1 MKTYLA
7 FAFVILAIVMIFIG
21 YENYKV
27 RSEITLAFDFWT
39 NATTKARDQNLTT
52 QDFYSRYEKLGDLV
66 SDGIFPD
73 PVLVQRVQL
82 SGLLCTELAIRVY
95 YSSRGNDTSNLTM
108 ISGERHGMFCFL

>member
-7 FAFVILAIVMIFIG
+7 FAFVILAIVLIFIG

-27 RSEITLAFDFWT
+27 RSEVTLAFDFWA
-39 NATTKARDQNLTT
+39 NATTKARNENLTT
-52 QDFYSRYEKLGDLV
+52 QDFYSRYDNLGDPD

-82 SGLLCTELAIRVY
+82 SGLLCTEYAIRVY
-95 YSSRGNDTSNLTM
+95 YSSQGDDTSNLTM
-108 ISGERHGMFCFL
+108 ISREVHGMFCFI